1 MSPIRA
7 FSLEQATRTLPEV
20 ERIILRLR
28 EVRTAALD
36 LKERLD
42 LLWQQLEPGNRGLDE
57 IANLQQRLDSETHE
71 LTTLV
76 ERLEKIGCILRD
88 VDIGLV
94 DFPAV
99 AHGIPIFLCWRVGE
113 EGIQFW
119 HGRDEGY
126 AGRKPLWKMPGSRPH
141 YA

>member
-57 IANLQQRLDSETHE
+57 IATLQQRLDSETHE
-71 LTTLV
+71 LTRLV

>member
-57 IANLQQRLDSETHE
+57 IATLQQRLDSETHE
-71 LTTLV
+71 LTRLV

-126 AGRKPLWKMPGSRPH
+126 GGRKPLWKMPGSRPH